1 LGAIGKKYAPVHMTV
16 SCPGVDLARAPFV
29 FGSLETRSD
38 FEGNIRARTAAVL
51 RLHELITR
59 AVKREVSIQQ
69 TEKDLLPQV

>member
-1 LGAIGKKYAPVHMTV
+1 
-16 SCPGVDLARAPFV
+16 V